1 MIRVTSKSDERHS
14 RAALALRFV
23 FRCEQGELLAGPENL
38 RFATGERR
46 KTRMDVAF
54 SSAPV
59 EKTA

>member
-1 MIRVTSKSDERHS
+1 MNITRGPLWLQV
-14 RAALALRFV
+14 LVLRGK
-23 FRCEQGELLAGPENL
+23 GELLPGPENL